1 MTSVDVVV
9 IGAGAAGMMCAAVAG
24 QRGQRV
30 VLIDHATKLA
40 EKIRISG
47 GGRCNFT
54 NRVVRPEHFVSE
66 NRHFARAA
74 LEAYTPQDFIA
85 MVDRHGIAWHEKH
98 RGQLFCDDS
107 SELIIKML
115 RHECDLGQVQWRMPE
130 AVQAIEKTPTGFTL
144 STSSGA
150 IEAAKLVIATGG
162 TAVPQVGATDFGLVW
177 ARRFGLKI
185 VEPRPALVPL
195 LFDAQTWAPFQVLA
209 GVSLEAGLY
218 VETASSAKASRQA
231 RAVGAPHFLEDVLFT
246 HRGLSGPGILQ
257 ISTYWQPGQHIE
269 LNLAP
274 QHEMVAALINK
285 KANSRQQ
292 IGSVLGDLWPKRLAE
307 QWLGTMAALR
317 IAEVTDQHLKT
328 LGERINR
335 WSLLPTGTAG
345 FKKAEVMKGGVDTNA
360 LNQRTFEAKAVP
372 GLHFIGEVVDVTGWL
387 GGYNFQ
393 WAWASGFACGQS
405 V

>member
-54 NRVVRPEHFVSE
+54 NRVVRTEHFVSE

-74 LEAYTPQDFIA
+74 LESYTPQDFIA
-85 MVDRHGIAWHEKH
+85 MVDRHGIRWHEKH

-130 AVQAIEKTPTGFTL
+130 TVQAIDKTVTGFSV
-144 STSSGA
+144 STSSGS
-150 IEAAKLVIATGG
+150 IETAKLVIATGG

-209 GVSLEAGLY
+209 GVSLVAGLD
-218 VETASSAKASRQA
+218 VEKGGQINAARQA
-231 RAVGAPHFLEDVLFT
+231 RAAETPHFLEDVLFT

-257 ISTYWQPGQHIE
+257 ISTYWQPGQQIE

-307 QWLGTMAALR
+307 QWLGAMAPLR
-317 IAEVTDQHLKT
+317 IAEVSDQHLKA

-335 WSLLPTGTAG
+335 WSLMPTGTAG

-372 GLHFIGEVVDVTGWL
+372 GLHFIGEVIDVTGWL